1 MKLILVFLGLFL
13 LAAAVARQQGET
25 PPNGTIYGSVI
36 GEDGTPA
43 KGITLVAGPL
53 GVGLGA
59 RLPSTKSNDA
69 GEYRFSNLPWWGRYS
84 VYAEDDDAG
93 YSPFSTGLGRNDPSE
108 VELTPEHREA
118 EQRVVLPP
126 KAGFLHIHLTSRKT
140 GATISGMRVSLSA
153 IENPEKQLFSM
164 SCYSNH
170 VILVPPDKNLLLHV
184 TSDRFREWDEST
196 GRGKPL
202 NLSSGSRVT
211 LAVQLEPSNW

>member
-1 MKLILVFLGLFL
+1 
-13 LAAAVARQQGET
+13 LACAAVAQQQGET
-25 PPNGTIYGSVI
+25 LPKGTIYGSVF
-36 GEDGTPA
+36 GQDGKPA

-93 YSPFSTGLGRNDPSE
+93 YSPFSTGLGDNDPSE

-140 GATISGMRVSLSA
+140 GATISGMRVSVSA
-153 IENPEKQLFSM
+153 FENPEKRLFSM

-170 VILVPPDKNLLLHV
+170 VVLVQPDKNLLLHV
-184 TSDRFREWDEST
+184 TSDGFREWDEST

-202 NLSSGSRVT
+202 RLSSGTELT
-211 LAVQLEPSNW
+211 LDIQLEPLD